1 VLRRKRTR
9 SFITRCGRRRCT
21 KQTAAADILPNL
33 LERLV
38 AGCSMMDRSVAPPSA
53 AEVANP
59 EGRTWPEKERASYL
73 GRRCSNSSLPLW

>member
-38 AGCSMMDRSVAPPSA
+38 C
-53 AEVANP
+53 
-59 EGRTWPEKERASYL
+59 RAV
-73 GRRCSNSSLPLW
+73 P